1 MKRQATDYLILD
13 QATGTYREDPE
24 QMVRDDVEKHYW
36 LNVGRTILKDWRL
49 YVMLV
54 PMLLVFLFW
63 RYMPMYELLG
73 SFKVD
78 DVVKPV
84 ADQYFKGFSN
94 FKGLLMGTGTYAGLS
109 TDFWRAM
116 RNTFL
121 LSFYGLLFGF
131 PMPIILALFFNE
143 IRSNAARSALQVM
156 TYLPKFMSTVVMTS
170 LVVMLIFSAF
180 AAYPLSR
187 MKFRFR
193 NLIYAGIVA
202 MMSIPMHVTLIPI
215 FKMTTSMGLYDKLI
229 SLLGPYVAFALPMS
243 VFILTGFMMTIP
255 KEIEES
261 AEIDG
266 CNKYN
271 NFFQIILP
279 LAKSGLST
287 LAIYNG
293 VSMWNEFAF
302 ANTLLQSPAQKTL
315 PLALG
320 QFKGEHSLDM
330 PMILAVL
337 VLSALPMIILFIIF
351 QDKLVKGMM
360 AGAVKG

>member
-1 MKRQATDYLILD
+1 MDK
-13 QATGTYREDPE
+13 
-24 QMVRDDVEKHYW
+24 EKTKSRIVW
-36 LNVGRTILKDWRL
+36 IC
-49 YVMLV
+49 
-54 PMLLVFLFW
+54 VF
-63 RYMPMYELLG
+63 
-73 SFKVD
+73 
-78 DVVKPV
+78 
-84 ADQYFKGFSN
+84 
-94 FKGLLMGTGTYAGLS
+94 
-109 TDFWRAM
+109 
-116 RNTFL
+116 
-121 LSFYGLLFGF
+121 
-131 PMPIILALFFNE
+131 ILALFWVFVTLIPFLFMIINSFRKQFDMLSQGVFRFPSPWYFE
-143 IRSNAARSALQVM
+143 NYPHIVQNGFFGYFGRSVFIVAL
-156 TYLPKFMSTVVMTS
+156 S
-170 LVVMLIFSAF
+170 LIVMLIFAAF

-187 MKFRFR
+187 MKFKLR
-193 NLIYAGIVA
+193 NFIYAGIVA

-215 FKMTTSMGLYDKLI
+215 FKMTTGMGLYDKLI

-243 VFILTGFMMTIP
+243 IFILTGFMMTIP

>member
-1 MKRQATDYLILD
+1 MDK
-13 QATGTYREDPE
+13 
-24 QMVRDDVEKHYW
+24 EKLKSRISW
-36 LNVGRTILKDWRL
+36 TI
-49 YVMLV
+49 
-54 PMLLVFLFW
+54 VF
-63 RYMPMYELLG
+63 
-73 SFKVD
+73 
-78 DVVKPV
+78 
-84 ADQYFKGFSN
+84 
-94 FKGLLMGTGTYAGLS
+94 
-109 TDFWRAM
+109 
-116 RNTFL
+116 
-121 LSFYGLLFGF
+121 
-131 PMPIILALFFNE
+131 ILALFWVFVTLIPFLFMIINSFRKQFDMLSQGVFHFPNPWYFDNYPH
-143 IRSNAARSALQVM
+143 IVQNGFFGYFGRSVFIVAI
-156 TYLPKFMSTVVMTS
+156 S